1 MSDINLI
8 ISATD
13 SASPVIK
20 RIERSLDGL
29 NRTAKKAQKSSM
41 SLGKAFKGIGVAA
54 AAVGL
59 GKLAAGT
66 VSTIAK
72 FESLKASLK
81 TVTGS
86 ADGARVAFKQIT
98 DFTKTTPFQLDDVTK
113 SFTILKR
120 NGIDT
125 SSESLKAFGNIAAAN
140 GKSFEQL
147 AEAIADG
154 MTGEFERLKEFGIK
168 VRKENDKFVASMG
181 GMQVAASGSS
191 KQLMEDLKSLGE
203 EGGRYAT
210 GLADQAATLGGK
222 FSNLQDNLSQF
233 AANIGAGGLTD
244 ALKNITDKLN
254 GLFSSTG
261 VTNFATTIGT
271 TLGAAIN
278 VIINRI
284 GAFVTLGK
292 TAFSAVSD
300 AVKELYPT
308 FVNTF
313 SDIMLNIK
321 ITLDSILQSFG
332 LSFSDIVDFAKGAV
346 NAVVNTFRVI
356 YEQWKLVVVNLKD
369 IWVNGFDAIKYKM
382 KEFYWRFTA
391 FGENLRMV
399 WLKVIRF
406 MIDKFAKF
414 VRDTGETFNSI
425 ANFFG
430 ADDIFDLSGIDK
442 WTKGFDERISRS
454 GDLLEAYQD
463 KVAANAEGVAE
474 ALDQIPDVILT
485 KERLKEIYGLDNFD
499 IIKKMIMGA
508 SEETKAALSDFG
520 VYVDGGGVDISKLL
534 GFKQFQEEFNRLR
547 EEGAAEEEAL
557 AKAIEN
563 TTTKTDQNTKSTN
576 TNNTSKKGQLTYA
589 QKLGK
594 AYKDLIAVVTKTT
607 EQDTMNADL
616 LPKINQAYADG
627 TINLGQYSEALTK
640 INSQYEP
647 MQVKAFRTAQSIKQG
662 FAQMAGSITDVFF
675 NMFTGVTSVFEGL
688 RNIAKMVLQ
697 MVMKAIIQA
706 YVVKPLLAFMGI
718 PMFANGGIAK
728 SGQPAIVGENGPE
741 IIVPNRDSRIVSNS
755 KSKSLV
761 GGMGT
766 DASGEQLVVNFNLT
780 AVDTQSGV
788 QFLLENKSTIT
799 GMIQTAYNQRGVRGP
814 LG

>member
-1 MSDINLI
+1 
-8 ISATD
+8 
-13 SASPVIK
+13 
-20 RIERSLDGL
+20 
-29 NRTAKKAQKSSM
+29 M

-54 AAVGL
+54 AAIGL
-59 GKLAAGT
+59 GRLASST
-66 VSTIAK
+66 VQTIAK

-86 ADGARVAFKQIT
+86 ADGARVAFKQIQ
-98 DFTKTTPFQLDDVTK
+98 DFTATTPFQLDDVTK

-191 KQLMEDLKSLGE
+191 KQLMEDLKLLGE

-210 GLADQAATLGGK
+210 GLSDQAATLGGK
-222 FSNLQDNLSQF
+222 FSNLQDNMSQF
-233 AANIGAGGLTD
+233 AASIGEGGLNSALKGVLDSFNGMMKSAPQVGRIIGAG
-244 ALKNITDKLN
+244 
-254 GLFSSTG
+254 
-261 VTNFATTIGT
+261 
-271 TLGAAIN
+271 LGAAIN
-278 VIINRI
+278 TVMKRFADLVTIAKAVFESMA
-284 GAFVTLGK
+284 GFVTKEGGIYD
-292 TAFSAVSD
+292 TVTSAFD
-300 AVKELYPT
+300 AIKNQVK
-308 FVNTF
+308 
-313 SDIMLNIK
+313 S
-321 ITLDSILQSFG
+321 TLRSILEFFG
-332 LSFSDIVDFAKGAV
+332 LSFTDIPKMLKKSVNFMISSYQYFYESVWSIITNLPEIFRQVFLGIGRLTIDFGSRLVSQFSNIGEAAKLALQAPFTDV
-346 NAVVNTFRVI
+346 TFDDALNKLTKNAFKDFSIGDAFDLPEVLLTEEDVKRI
-356 YEQWKLVVVNLKD
+356 YGYDYFDLAK
-369 IWVNGFDAIKYKM
+369 DAIVNSSQEVQDALAGLGITIDGFSPK
-382 KEFYWRFTA
+382 A
-391 FGENLRMV
+391 MV
-399 WLKVIRF
+399 GATTF
-406 MIDKFAKF
+406 M
-414 VRDTGETFNSI
+414 
-425 ANFFG
+425 
-430 ADDIFDLSGIDK
+430 
-442 WTKGFDERISRS
+442 
-454 GDLLEAYQD
+454 
-463 KVAANAEGVAE
+463 
-474 ALDQIPDVILT
+474 
-485 KERLKEIYGLDNFD
+485 
-499 IIKKMIMGA
+499 
-508 SEETKAALSDFG
+508 EE
-520 VYVDGGGVDISKLL
+520 Y
-534 GFKQFQEEFNRLR
+534 NRLLA
-547 EEGAAEEEAL
+547 EGAAEQEAL
-557 AKAIEN
+557 ERALESATQAQDN
-563 TTTKTDQNTKSTN
+563 NTKSTDR
-576 TNNTSKKGQLTYA
+576 NNTSKKGQLTYA

-594 AYKDLIAVVTKTT
+594 AYRDLIAQVTKTT

-647 MQVKAFRTAQSIKQG
+647 MQVKAFRTAQTIKQN

-755 KSKSLV
+755 KSKSLM